1 MQRILSFCFSLIV
14 VVFSAKSQSF
24 GAFETAVFVDIGN
37 GATFYN
43 TLGNGIGSLSFQ
55 NDLTQI
61 NTSQGLILVGAEA
74 KTFNNSANVC
84 GVDLFYVV
92 YPAGQRPANPTFS
105 STSLPF
111 FENCS
116 SGAFQTTGGVCSAG
130 DQKWQRPGNDV
141 PLNIDVLN
149 GLPAGNYSLEVFYE
163 ITGDLGD
170 GSCSLTEFDNN
181 GGNNYV
187 STFNYNPTLSI
198 NGVQNPAINIY
209 PNPFKNSIRIQNLT
223 QTAQV
228 KVYDL
233 TGKLVYQ
240 NSTAEYVDL
249 SNLVSGIYM
258 IKIATDNA
266 TKTFKIIKR

>member
-1 MQRILSFCFSLIV
+1 MNRFLSFYISFLMVI
-14 VVFSAKSQSF
+14 FSAQSQSF
-24 GAFETAVFVDIGN
+24 GAFETAVFVDLGN

-43 TLGNGIGSLSFQ
+43 TLGTGIGSLSFE
-55 NDLTQI
+55 NDLTQV
-61 NTSQGLILVGAEA
+61 NTAQGLLLIGAEA

-84 GVDLFYVV
+84 SVELFYVV
-92 YPAGQRPANPTFS
+92 YPAGQRPANPNFS

-116 SGAFQTTGGVCSAG
+116 SGAFQITGGLCSAG
-130 DQKWQRPGNDV
+130 DQKWQRPGSDV

-170 GSCSLTEFDNN
+170 GSCSLSEFDNN
-181 GGNNYV
+181 AGNNYV
-187 STFNYNPTLSI
+187 STFNFNPTLSL
-198 NGVQNPAINIY
+198 NEVQKPAINFY
-209 PNPFKNSIRIQNLT
+209 PNPFKNTIRIQNLKE
-223 QTAQV
+223 AALI

-240 NSTAEYVDL
+240 NTTTESVDL
-249 SNLVSGIYM
+249 SQLVSGIYM
-258 IKIATDNA
+258 IKIAADKE